1 MALEAS
7 VEVESIYKSIHQPDG
22 NEVCLVD
29 RLVEKGNENE
39 KLLDQMLLHQ
49 LMAQL
54 EGTERELIIQ
64 RYFQEK
70 TQVEVAKSLGLSQ
83 VQVSRLEKKILLH
96 LRKLAGA

>member
-1 MALEAS
+1 M
-7 VEVESIYKSIHQPDG
+7 
-22 NEVCLVD
+22 
-29 RLVEKGNENE
+29 EKGNENE